1 MTLFLRFIL
10 GTKVLEKCENII
22 VELNALR
29 RIEKT

>member
-1 MTLFLRFIL
+1 MTLFSRFIL
-10 GTKVLEKCENII
+10 GTKVLEKRENII